1 MIIRRRSL
9 DSRPRPGPPV
19 HGRGSRPDVLHHQFI
34 DLQHQLVGA
43 RSGRRLGL
51 ADAAKRLSG
60 QRNPADQYRDRRH
73 PDRNPAW
80 PDHRPRHGDRHVL
93 PLLPHHHQ
101 HPSGLRIGADPH
113 ERHDLHGRRP
123 DRLCGDH
130 DVPAVVGLLGR
141 AGGRDAGRRMGNR
154 HGADPLRQ
162 RRQGDRPRR
171 HGDRRSDHSRDP
183 HHRPRPHRGRTL
195 PQPHQSGDRTPAPS
209 SSASSR
215 TNCAAASSTRR
226 PPPPWSPPR
235 PRVSSTAARAPSSPT
250 PIRWRPETARGLRHA
265 ARFRSPTRPPRR
277 RRSEA

>member
-9 DSRPRPGPPV
+9 TSRPRPRPPV
-19 HGRGSRPDVLHHQFI
+19 HGRGSRPDVLDHEFV

-43 RSGRRLGL
+43 RSRRRLDL

-80 PDHRPRHGDRHVL
+80 PDHRPRHGARHVL

-101 HPSGLRIGADPH
+101 HPSGLRIGADPDK
-113 ERHDLHGRRP
+113 RHDLYGRRP
-123 DRLCGDH
+123 DRLRGDH

-141 AGGRDAGRRMGNR
+141 AGGRDAGRRMGHR
-154 HGADPLRQ
+154 HGTHPLRQ

-171 HGDRRSDHSRDP
+171 HGDRRSDHSRHP

-195 PQPHQSGDRTPAPS
+195 PQPHQPGDRHDPG
-209 SSASSR
+209 SR
-215 TNCAAASSTRR
+215 PDRD
-226 PPPPWSPPR
+226 
-235 PRVSSTAARAPSSPT
+235 VSSTAARAPSSPT
-250 PIRWRPETARGLRHA
+250 PIRWRPETAPGLRPA